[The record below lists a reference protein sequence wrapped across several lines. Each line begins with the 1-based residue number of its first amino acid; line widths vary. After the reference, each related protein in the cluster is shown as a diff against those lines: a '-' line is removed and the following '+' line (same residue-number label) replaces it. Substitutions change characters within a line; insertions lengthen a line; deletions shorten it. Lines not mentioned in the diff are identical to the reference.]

1 MTKLE
6 LLLQVRDEVSKTVDK
21 LSKKLGGLGSK
32 LGSAIKAGALVGA
45 AALAGLAVAAV
56 KFGGDF
62 NAAFNTIAQGTG
74 ATGEALKGLKGDF
87 KAVLAGVPDDMGK
100 VSSVIADLN
109 TLTGLTGEGLQ
120 GMAKQVLD
128 ASRVMGVDATGLVEQ
143 YGRAL
148 NVFGID
154 AVDDAK
160 GAADILDRLF
170 VVSQDTGVGIDTLAS
185 QIQTFGPVLKNA
197 GFNIIETTALFG
209 QMHKSGVDITRIMPG
224 LNSFT
229 RRLAEEG
236 VTDLKGALFDVV
248 HQMENAATDVEAL
261 NIATEAFGAEG
272 AQRMVTAVQNGAL
285 SLDDLIEKLRGTD
298 GAIADTAKATETMG
312 QKFSRMKNT
321 VLVALEPLL
330 TKLFDGIMKAV
341 DALIPMVQEFS
352 EEHIPN
358 IVRAVQGFARDAK
371 PVVEAF
377 LGAFTSGL
385 DVILPLVKDLVRFIV
400 SNKPV
405 MIAALAAIGVAILV
419 AFGPGAVAIAA
430 IVGLIALIGLIKDN
444 WDELKAKA
452 VEIFGSLPGP
462 IQDAVGF
469 IHDFIKTKIEGV
481 IQIFSGMVD
490 VVKGVIDLV
499 SALFRGDW
507 AAAWEALK
515 SIASGI
521 IDIFIGYL
529 KAVFG
534 NIPEI
539 ILGAFNS
546 VLSSVGGI
554 WEDIKGVVSD
564 AAQGM
569 ADFVSARVDE
579 VIGFFAGLPGRIGT
593 EIGKLPGIL
602 LQGLGGLAEA
612 GGDLAKAFGNGL
624 IGFIE
629 KAVNRAIGAL
639 NGLIEEFN
647 EAGAFGLDLNPFTI
661 PPIETVG
668 IKRLAQGTRN
678 FRGGLAVVGEQGPE
692 LVGLPRGS
700 AVFSNRESQQLGG
713 NVIHQHFTFN
723 GPVDQDAAEF
733 IIETM
738 GEEFRRGSFPYLQ
751 RTI

>member
-1 MTKLE
+1 M
-6 LLLQVRDEVSKTVDK
+6 
-21 LSKKLGGLGSK
+21 
-32 LGSAIKAGALVGA
+32 
-45 AALAGLAVAAV
+45 
-56 KFGGDF
+56 
-62 NAAFNTIAQGTG
+62 
-74 ATGEALKGLKGDF
+74 
-87 KAVLAGVPDDMGK
+87 LAGVPDDMGK
-100 VSSVIADLN
+100 VSSAIADVNTMLGLSGEPLQAVTEQFLDLARVAGVDSAALIDKAGKAFNIFGLDAEGGTAALDSFFKISQDSGLGIDKMTDSLQTFGPILSNAGFSIEESAALFGKLN
-109 TLTGLTGEGLQ
+109 KAG
-120 GMAKQVLD
+120 VD
-128 ASRVMGVDATGLVEQ
+128 ASRVMPAINAAT
-143 YGRAL
+143 R
-148 NVFGID
+148 
-154 AVDDAK
+154 K
-160 GAADILDRLF
+160 MAA
-170 VVSQDTGVGIDTLAS
+170 
-185 QIQTFGPVLKNA
+185 
-197 GFNIIETTALFG
+197 
-209 QMHKSGVDITRIMPG
+209 
-224 LNSFT
+224 
-229 RRLAEEG
+229 EG
-236 VTDLKGALFDVV
+236 VTDLKGGLSDTIEKIRDATSTTEALSL
-248 HQMENAATDVEAL
+248 ATDV
-261 NIATEAFGAEG
+261 FGSEG
-272 AQRMVTAVQNGAL
+272 AQRMVSAVREGGL
-285 SLDDLIEKLRGTD
+285 SIDDLATAAL
-298 GAIADTAKATETMG
+298 GAEGKIADTTKATETMG

-352 EEHIPN
+352 EDHIPN

-462 IQDAVGF
+462 IQDAIGF

-499 SALFRGDW
+499 SAIFRGDW
-507 AAAWEALK
+507 AAAWTALK

-564 AAQGM
+564 AAQAM
-569 ADFVSARVDE
+569 ADFVTDRVDD
-579 VIGFFAGLPGRIGT
+579 VVGFFAGLPGR
-593 EIGKLPGIL
+593 L
-602 LQGLGGLAEA
+602 LDMVHDLTQAGL
-612 GGDLAKAFGNGL
+612 
-624 IGFIE
+624 
-629 KAVNRAIGAL
+629 
-639 NGLIEEFN
+639 
-647 EAGAFGLDLNPFTI
+647 
-661 PPIETVG
+661 TVG
-668 IKRLAQGTRN
+668 KALANGVIDGLNDLINSLEGLEIIPSVKVRGKTIIPGVSLPEDLPNIKRLAHGTRN
-678 FRGGLAVVGEQGPE
+678 FPGGLAVVGEQGPE

-700 AVFSNRESQQLGG
+700 AVFSNRESQQMAGGVTNNYFITVEGSMVSEDKLLEIVLDSQRRGGLGG
-713 NVIHQHFTFN
+713 L
-723 GPVDQDAAEF
+723 PA
-733 IIETM
+733 
-738 GEEFRRGSFPYLQ
+738 
-751 RTI
+751 